1 MLVRMPSAQEL
12 LAARARRVTAI
23 RQRVIAATLASFVL
37 CWGAVA
43 WDGSM
48 GAEASTTAQTSATET
63 ATPTESTDSTES
75 TDTYTDESAANGDGS
90 SLSTSQS

>member
-1 MLVRMPSAQEL
+1 MPSAQEL

-23 RQRVIAATLASFVL
+23 RRRVIAATLASFVL
-37 CWGAVA
+37 FWGAVA

-48 GAEASTTAQTSATET
+48 GAEASTTAQTTRDRDDDVDRIDRHRT
-63 ATPTESTDSTES
+63 RTNPRTND
-75 TDTYTDESAANGDGS
+75 DGS

>member
-1 MLVRMPSAQEL
+1 MGMPSAQAL

-23 RQRVIAATLASFVL
+23 RRRVIASILASFVL
-37 CWGAVA
+37 FWGAVA

-48 GAEASTTAQTSATET
+48 GAEASTAAQTSVTET
-63 ATPTESTDSTES
+63 TTSTES
-75 TDTYTDESAANGDGS
+75 TESTTDASGTNDDGS

>member
-1 MLVRMPSAQEL
+1 MGMPSAQEL

-37 CWGAVA
+37 FWGAVA

-48 GAEASTTAQTSATET
+48 GAEPTTAAQTSVTET
-63 ATPTESTDSTES
+63 TESTESSESTES
-75 TDTYTDESAANGDGS
+75 TDTYTDESATNDDGS

>member
-1 MLVRMPSAQEL
+1 MPSAQAL

-37 CWGAVA
+37 FWGAVA

-48 GAEASTTAQTSATET
+48 GPDTSTAAQASETTTEQ
-63 ATPTESTDSTES
+63 STTES
-75 TDTYTDESAANGDGS
+75 TDTYSDDTTSYQDDSTSSDDGS

>member
-1 MLVRMPSAQEL
+1 MPSAQAL

-23 RQRVIAATLASFVL
+23 RRRVIASILASFVL

-43 WDGSM
+43 WDGSR
-48 GAEASTTAQTSATET
+48 GAKASTAAQTSVTET
-63 ATPTESTDSTES
+63 TESTES
-75 TDTYTDESAANGDGS
+75 TDTYTDESATNDDGS